1 MKTQCIF
8 LAALAFGFTAASN
21 KANAVDKVTPIEKV
35 ITLIKE
41 LKDEVESEAKEEAKT
56 YDEFACFCKD
66 NTKKKSDAITDGQT
80 EIDKQSAV
88 IADNTATLADK
99 EGELA
104 DLIKQ
109 IDRLTTEMA
118 EAEAQRKKRGS
129 RGCEG
134 HCGSGVCA

>member
-1 MKTQCIF
+1 MKTQCTLLIVF
-8 LAALAFGFTAASN
+8 TFGFAAAAASG
-21 KANAVDKVTPIEKV
+21 KANAVDKVTPIQKV
-35 ITLIKE
+35 ITLIEE
-41 LKDEVESEAKEEAKT
+41 LLEEVKSEAKEEAKT
-56 YDEFACFCKD
+56 YDEFACKCKD
-66 NTKKKSDAITDGQT
+66 MTKEKSDAITEGQT

-118 EAEAQRKKRGS
+118 E
-129 RGCEG
+129 
-134 HCGSGVCA
+134 